1 MLVIFYDF
9 NTLKNVCICIFY
21 DAVIAFFLKKIHK
34 QEFTEGLSPEISG
47 IKIIRESI
55 FQACLWNKNE
65 KQKLG
70 RAVKLSYDPHEK
82 KSIIY
87 NRKTAYS
94 G

>member
-1 MLVIFYDF
+1 MDSVP
-9 NTLKNVCICIFY
+9 K
-21 DAVIAFFLKKIHK
+21 
-34 QEFTEGLSPEISG
+34 SPELRSYASPFF
-47 IKIIRESI
+47 KPV
-55 FQACLWNKNE
+55 WNKNE